1 MPRRNNTITDE
12 EKMFGLFYAH
22 NEKRSKKA
30 RDVDNAS
37 TKGLTKDFAK
47 MWVDPSRNDW
57 AGIDTIVRIKPRGYT
72 SKKGRDAFDNITDV
86 LGASGFWF

>member
-12 EKMFGLFYAH
+12 EKVFALFYAH
-22 NEKRSKKA
+22 NVKRSKKA

-37 TKGLTKDFAK
+37 TRGLTNDFGK

-57 AGIDTIVRIKPRGYT
+57 AGIDTIVRVTPRGYT
-72 SKKGRDAFDNITDV
+72 KSKGKMAFDNVEDI
-86 LGASGFWF
+86 LGSSGF